1 VCQMLHRSV
10 SLAAEQIKNVCLNV
24 PASSWGRERIV
35 GGSGIGVQER
45 IAGRVA
51 RRKGKRAARKRTVK
65 MMGTRIEKRKIG
77 MIEKKVGRIGS
88 ALGGKR
94 MRTKTWTQESTTWAR
109 RKKIVRMCSL
119 ARRMKKQRR
128 CLLS

>member
-1 VCQMLHRSV
+1 
-10 SLAAEQIKNVCLNV
+10 
-24 PASSWGRERIV
+24 V

-65 MMGTRIEKRKIG
+65 RMGTRIEKRKIG

-119 ARRMKKQRR
+119 ARRMKKQRK